1 MFFCIFKIKNKIF
14 MQLTSFT
21 DYGLRSLIYLASKQ
35 GKICS
40 IKEIAEYYNIS
51 LNHLVKVIHKLVQLG
66 YISSSKGKGGGI
78 KLAFNPSSMKLG
90 DIIEKLEPNMDIVEC
105 FNKDTNQCRIT
116 NSCQFKHFI
125 KEASNAFIK
134 TLNNYT
140 LEDAINNKLI

>member
-1 MFFCIFKIKNKIF
+1 
-14 MQLTSFT
+14 MQITSFT
-21 DYGLRSLIYLASKQ
+21 DYGLRSLIYLTYKQ
-35 GKICS
+35 EKICS

-78 KLAFNPSSMKLG
+78 KIAFNPSSMKLG

-105 FNKDTNQCRIT
+105 FNKDNQCRIN